1 MYNLFQNLLLYSL
14 RYSLIYF
21 VHQVGDF
28 ILPFEFSGGL
38 CLVVGIIAI
47 WRLPKLVGPTLL
59 ESTSASESSPLSQS
73 STTSLKEMLSDPGV
87 LLALFGTMFGA
98 VCQGFIE
105 TFLESYLALFNLS
118 VSQIGVSF
126 LGKIIQ

>member
-1 MYNLFQNLLLYSL
+1 M
-14 RYSLIYF
+14 
-21 VHQVGDF
+21 
-28 ILPFEFSGGL
+28 PFEFSGGL